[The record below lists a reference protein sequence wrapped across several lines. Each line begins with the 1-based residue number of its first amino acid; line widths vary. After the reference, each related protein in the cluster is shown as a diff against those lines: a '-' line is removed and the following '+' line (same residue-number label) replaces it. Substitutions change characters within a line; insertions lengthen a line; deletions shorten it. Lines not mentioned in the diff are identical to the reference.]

1 MKENGLSKGNVFT
14 KFRRNQIL
22 LAVLL
27 PELVE
32 MDQVSFLLIR
42 VSQNVDKKLKI
53 TPGLL

>member
-1 MKENGLSKGNVFT
+1 MKENGSSKGNVFT
-14 KFRRNQIL
+14 KFRQNQIL

-32 MDQVSFLLIR
+32 MDQVLFLLIR

-53 TPGLL
+53 TPG